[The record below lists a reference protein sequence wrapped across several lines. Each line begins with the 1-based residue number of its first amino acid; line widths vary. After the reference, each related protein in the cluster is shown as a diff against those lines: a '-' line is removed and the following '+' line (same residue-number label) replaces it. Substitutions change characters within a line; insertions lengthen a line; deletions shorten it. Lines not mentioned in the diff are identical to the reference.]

1 MKVDSL
7 SLILNK
13 NFKFNKKFYLV
24 SGNELSLIDKITT
37 LIIENYKENEQ
48 ASLLNI
54 DTVDS
59 YVDDSGLFGDKTI
72 ALIKNC
78 KGIDSGILDNLRNT
92 GGIFVFVQ
100 ENSQKIKN
108 VKSLFIKEQDCC
120 LIDCYELDKN
130 SKIKILNDFIKYSNL
145 SIEKNLYWF
154 LIEKL
159 DNKYAFLQDSLNK
172 IFALEQKEVTF
183 SNIKKLLAINNT
195 DKSSVFFKLL
205 RNNSEIVN
213 IYKEKIISISDVNE
227 LYFYCKFFCQ
237 LIIESNNLNEFN
249 KNIPAYLFKEKNYLI
264 DIYKKYNFKKKKLLL
279 ELLSNT
285 EKILRKES
293 GLSLISGLRFILS
306 IKKITVS

>member
-13 NFKFNKKFYLV
+13 DFQFNKKFYLV
-24 SGNELSLIDKITT
+24 SGNELSLIDKITA
-37 LIIENYKENEQ
+37 LIIKNYKENEQ

-54 DTVDS
+54 DTVDN
-59 YVDDSGLFGDKTI
+59 YVDDSGLFENKKIT
-72 ALIKNC
+72 LIKNC
-78 KGIDSGILDNLRNT
+78 KGIESGILDNLRNT
-92 GGIFVFVQ
+92 SGVFLIVQ
-100 ENSQKIKN
+100 ENSQNIKK

-130 SKIKILNDFIKYSNL
+130 SKIKILNDFIKNSNL
-145 SIEKNLYWF
+145 SIEEDLYWF

-172 IFALEQKEVTF
+172 IFALEQKEITF
-183 SNIKKLLAINNT
+183 SNIRKLLTINYT
-195 DKSSVFFKLL
+195 DKSIVFFKLL
-205 RNNSEIVN
+205 KKNSEIIN
-213 IYKEKIISISDVNE
+213 IYNEKIISISDVNE

-237 LIIESNNLNEFN
+237 LIIESNNLNQYNN
-249 KNIPAYLFKEKNYLI
+249 KIPTYLFKEKKYLV

-279 ELLSNT
+279 KLLSNT
-285 EKILRKES
+285 EKILREES